1 MRIRDVIDVG
11 HSPCTQEV
19 LPALSVCPS
28 FQNHQLLTSHR
39 LPLSTGSSP
48 PPSPTAQ
55 TQPQVSALRTDK
67 PLDPQLPPMPLPCSF
82 CPHHLSTFTVTLFSS
97 QPQALRPHFIPPW
110 QDPPPGCVI
119 FSYLASLCPSF
130 LIGKMGLMVVPT
142 P

>member
-1 MRIRDVIDVG
+1 MMWAAHPTPGRCSQCCS
-11 HSPCTQEV
+11 SP
-19 LPALSVCPS
+19 PASRTISSSPPTNC
-28 FQNHQLLTSHR
+28 
-39 LPLSTGSSP
+39 PLSTGSSP

-55 TQPQVSALRTDK
+55 THPQVSALKTDK

-97 QPQALRPHFIPPW
+97 QPQALHPHLIPPW
-110 QDPPPGCVI
+110 QDLPPGCVI

-130 LIGKMGLMVVPT
+130 LICKMGLMVVPT